1 MYYDQLLALYRD
13 LHVLLV
19 RTINDYTITDSEKE
33 KTLDD
38 IQNRIRLVEIKIK
51 NYSLNQKA
59 RIWGCPDKEQV
70 KSFKKQVKHEFL
82 TQVMQGYSLNEILLY
97 LEQAIDNPG
106 INLEK
111 YITKLRHPY
120 GYLDVGYFTYEDS
133 SKMNSKLVLSKKAER
148 YLENE
153 ANVSLKK

>member
-51 NYSLNQKA
+51 NYFLNQKM

-70 KSFKKQVKHEFL
+70 KAYKKQVKHEFL
-82 TQVMQGYSLNEILLY
+82 TQAMQGYSINEILLY

-148 YLENE
+148 YLENV